1 MDDDMRCLV
10 ALLSDTGLGLAEGA
24 GLLKTDL
31 HLKNNVPFVR
41 IQKHPRRCLK
51 ARSSE
56 RDVPLVGEAIWTVQP
71 ALQDQSESLF
81 VFPRHNQP
89 STTVANSANAVVNN
103 WLKRHAPAGWQ
114 KRS

>member
-1 MDDDMRCLV
+1 MAWPEDPL
-10 ALLSDTGLGLAEGA
+10 
-24 GLLKTDL
+24 
-31 HLKNNVPFVR
+31 
-41 IQKHPRRCLK
+41 
-51 ARSSE
+51 SE

-81 VFPRHNQP
+81 VFPRHNQS